1 LNTAADSAAM
11 AEATPEEIT
20 GWRQLVAETGSLFGA
35 RHYRH
40 YDFLL
45 ALTDHL
51 QPNGLEHHESSD
63 NRVPERTLH
72 DPDIMETQM
81 DLLSHEF
88 FHSWNG
94 KYRRPAGLATPNY
107 QEPMRGELLWVY
119 EGLTQYYGVILAARS
134 GGWKPEG
141 LREYLASTAAYLNDR
156 PGRAW
161 RDLEDAAISAQILYG
176 GRTAGNSWRRS
187 VGLLRREHADL
198 AGGGHADP
206 GKDRREKIAG

>member
-1 LNTAADSAAM
+1 MKTYDLSPGQKPAHRLNTAADSAAM
-11 AEATPEEIT
+11 AEATPEELQC
-20 GWRQLVAETGSLFGA
+20 GGSSLRKPARCFGA

-94 KYRRPAGLATPNY
+94 KYR
-107 QEPMRGELLWVY
+107 
-119 EGLTQYYGVILAARS
+119 
-134 GGWKPEG
+134 G
-141 LREYLASTAAYLNDR
+141 LRACDAELSGANA
-156 PGRAW
+156 GRVA
-161 RDLEDAAISAQILYG
+161 
-176 GRTAGNSWRRS
+176 
-187 VGLLRREHADL
+187 VGL
-198 AGGGHADP
+198 
-206 GKDRREKIAG
+206 